1 MNISTAK
8 AIVLNNLKI
17 SEGSFYYYF
26 NKLRFPRRSLSDL
39 LKSYDKMN
47 YYISIAPYELDSN
60 RLPDLLIIITPL
72 MKKNYQRYGQFT
84 SFDLTFNLIK
94 DPHP

>member
-26 NKLRFPRRSLSDL
+26 NKLRFPRRSLSEL

-47 YYISIAPYELDSN
+47 YYISISPYELDSN

-84 SFDLTFNLIK
+84 SFDLTFNMIK

>member
-1 MNISTAK
+1 
-8 AIVLNNLKI
+8 
-17 SEGSFYYYF
+17 
-26 NKLRFPRRSLSDL
+26 
-39 LKSYDKMN
+39 MN
-47 YYISIAPYELDSN
+47 YYISITPYELDAN

>member
-1 MNISTAK
+1 MDIN
-8 AIVLNNLKI
+8 
-17 SEGSFYYYF
+17 SE
-26 NKLRFPRRSLSDL
+26 
-39 LKSYDKMN
+39 KSG
-47 YYISIAPYELDSN
+47 SIAPYELDSN

-84 SFDLTFNLIK
+84 SFDLTFNMIK